1 MNQQIPQV
9 KFSKLKRKQALKLH
23 AQDLM
28 VGDFVYTYDN
38 VISRVVSV
46 NPHSVLVD
54 DGKEVESMHERDLA
68 PLPLD
73 IALSL
78 MGFEEIS
85 TGLASVK
92 AYIKQSDKRDDDS
105 CIRLDTY
112 PGGDYYTL
120 IGSSDIPL
128 RNVHEL
134 QHLLRIRGFKWES
147 DIIEFEE

>member
-1 MNQQIPQV
+1 MNTIPH
-9 KFSKLKRKQALKLH
+9 SKIKRKQDIKLH

-28 VGDFVYTYDN
+28 VGDYIYTYDN

-92 AYIKQSDKRDDDS
+92 AYIKQADKRDDDS
-105 CIRLDTY
+105 CIRLDKY

-120 IGSSDIPL
+120 IGSSDFPL

-147 DIIEFEE
+147 DIIDFEE

>member
-1 MNQQIPQV
+1 MNTIPHAR
-9 KFSKLKRKQALKLH
+9 FNRKQDIKLH

-28 VGDFVYTYDN
+28 VGDYIYTYDN

-92 AYIKQSDKRDDDS
+92 AYIKQADKSDDDS
-105 CIRLDTY
+105 CIRLDKY

-120 IGSSDIPL
+120 IGSSDIRL

>member
-1 MNQQIPQV
+1 MNTIPHAR
-9 KFSKLKRKQALKLH
+9 FKRKQDIKLH

-28 VGDFVYTYDN
+28 VGDYIYTYDDT

-78 MGFEEIS
+78 MGFEEGNGW
-85 TGLASVK
+85 TAN
-92 AYIKQSDKRDDDS
+92 IKEYTKQADKRDDDS
-105 CIRLDTY
+105 CICLVRWHEQD
-112 PGGDYYTL
+112 DYYTL
-120 IGSSDIPL
+120 RGNSDFPL

-147 DIIEFEE
+147 DIIDFKE

>member
-1 MNQQIPQV
+1 MNTIPHAR
-9 KFSKLKRKQALKLH
+9 FKRKQDIKLH

-28 VGDFVYTYDN
+28 VGDYIYTYDN

-54 DGKEVESMHERDLA
+54 DGRGGVESMHERDLA

-73 IALSL
+73 IAFSL

-92 AYIKQSDKRDDDS
+92 AYIKQADKRDDDS
-105 CIRLDTY
+105 CLRLDKY
-112 PGGDYYTL
+112 PGEDYYTL

-147 DIIEFEE
+147 DIIDFEE